1 MPLKQGKSRATF
13 KKNVSELMDA
23 FKRKGKIGTS
33 TPKNAAKARQQA
45 LAIAFSMKRKSRG
58 K

>member
-1 MPLKQGKSRATF
+1 MPLKRGKSQAIF
-13 KKNVSELMDA
+13 KSNLSELMDA

-45 LAIAFSMKRKSRG
+45 LAIAFSMKRKSKG

>member
-1 MPLKQGKSRATF
+1 MPLKQGRSQATF
-13 KKNVSELMDA
+13 KKNVSELMNA

-33 TPKNAAKARQQA
+33 TPKNVAKARQQA

>member
-1 MPLKQGKSRATF
+1 MPLKQGKSQATF
-13 KKNVSELMDA
+13 KKNVSELMHA

-45 LAIAFSMKRKSRG
+45 LAIAFSMKRKSKG